1 MCCCVVFVLLFF
13 VFVVV
18 GVVVVVVLLLL
29 FVVVV
34 VVVVF
39 RSAWQNYAYVLPHS
53 TSFFSILLKRKLV
66 RAVQTEPD
74 CCL

>member
-1 MCCCVVFVLLFF
+1 MFVCFLFVCLFCF
-13 VFVVV
+13 VFVVAV
-18 GVVVVVVLLLL
+18 AVVLGLL
-29 FVVVV
+29 FFVVV